1 MSEEK
6 EWSEEVI
13 ILAKKI
19 HSLNNLLDSYK
30 SQIDLYDAR
39 LRKLR
44 NENNMLK
51 ASLGHVKL
59 QKDKNEKE
67 RNKDTDSNNLG
78 FGDFETIS

>member
-1 MSEEK
+1 MEENQ
-6 EWSEEVI
+6 WSEEVI

-19 HSLNNLLDSYK
+19 HSLNNLVDSYK
-30 SQIDLYDAR
+30 SQIALYDAR

-44 NENNMLK
+44 NENNLLK

-59 QKDKNEKE
+59 QKEKDEKE
-67 RNKDTDSNNLG
+67 KNKNRDTNNLG